1 MNGTKKKLYLLNK
14 FQVSRTGGEKQ
25 DTQYELFVILLFKG
39 IYNQSFIEPFI
50 SSIKK
55 AGAERAMAAEGGA
68 CYAHNGIV
76 RHLPPKG
83 IAESTMYLTETALSF
98 VYLSYI
104 LRISIVVGSTMGA
117 IRRIGQMGRIGR
129 IRGRRG
135 MEGIKNTQAA
145 DESAA

>member
-1 MNGTKKKLYLLNK
+1 
-14 FQVSRTGGEKQ
+14 
-25 DTQYELFVILLFKG
+25 
-39 IYNQSFIEPFI
+39 
-50 SSIKK
+50 
-55 AGAERAMAAEGGA
+55 MAAEGGA
-68 CYAHNGIV
+68 CCTHNGIV

-83 IAESTMYLTETALSF
+83 IAESIMYLTETALSF

-104 LRISIVVGSTMGA
+104 YRISIVVGSTMGA

-145 DESAA
+145 NESAA